1 VGSIPITRS
10 IYNIPPVKRRELLQL
25 CENHGVVAF
34 LAGHTHKLVV
44 NEYKGIQF
52 VNGETTSRNMDNRP
66 MGFRWWD
73 VSAQGKMEQR
83 FVALEGMEEKPS
95 HLLIETIARTES
107 DRVIQTGP
115 KLSLVWT
122 G

>member
-1 VGSIPITRS
+1 M
-10 IYNIPPVKRRELLQL
+10 RRGFDSHHPLHLQHPARKTQGELLQL

-66 MGFRWWD
+66 RGFRWWD
-73 VSAQGKMEQR
+73 VSAQGKMEHR
-83 FVALEGMEEKPS
+83 FVALEGMEE
-95 HLLIETIARTES
+95 
-107 DRVIQTGP
+107 
-115 KLSLVWT
+115 
-122 G
+122 